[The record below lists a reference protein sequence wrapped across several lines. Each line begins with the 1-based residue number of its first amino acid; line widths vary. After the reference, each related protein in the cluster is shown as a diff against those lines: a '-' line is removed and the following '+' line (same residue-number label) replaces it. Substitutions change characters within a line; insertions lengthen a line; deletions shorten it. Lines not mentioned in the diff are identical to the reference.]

1 MRAVL
6 TRGSPH
12 CRVGAHFGVVTAW
25 LSDWGAGLPVHG
37 LAEPAL
43 QAADQALF

>member
-1 MRAVL
+1 MRVVL

-12 CRVGAHFGVVTAW
+12 CRTGAQFGVVTAW
-25 LSDWGAGLPVHG
+25 LSDRGAGLPVHG

-43 QAADQALF
+43 QAAGQAFF